1 MPDIFKAWRWFVA
14 LLTLGVIGIFSL
26 PKGCALR
33 PSDEF
38 VEGLVDR
45 AVDRAV
51 EKLEADMEE
60 YDATQWEV
68 DSDVMENGYEIP
80 SSPLDDE
87 E

>member
-1 MPDIFKAWRWFVA
+1 MPDIFKAWRWFVG
-14 LLTLGVIGIFSL
+14 LLVLGVVGVFSL

-38 VEGLVDR
+38 VENLVNH

-60 YDATQWEV
+60 YDQSQWDV
-68 DSDVMENGYEIP
+68 DPDTLRNGYDIP
-80 SSPLDDE
+80 TSPLDDDE
-87 E
+87 

>member
-14 LLTLGVIGIFSL
+14 LLTLGVIGLFSL

-38 VEGLVDR
+38 VGSIVDR

-51 EKLEADMEE
+51 EKLEEDMEE
-60 YDATQWEV
+60 YDHSQWEV
-68 DSDVMENGYEIP
+68 DADTMENGFEIP
-80 SSPLDDE
+80 TNPLDDDE
-87 E
+87 

>member
-1 MPDIFKAWRWFVA
+1 MLDIFKAWRWFVS
-14 LLTLGVIGIFSL
+14 LLVLGVVGIFSL

-38 VEGLVDR
+38 VEGIVDH

-51 EKLEADMEE
+51 EKLEEDM
-60 YDATQWEV
+60 DV
-68 DSDVMENGYEIP
+68 DSDQPKFDFDATENGYPIP
-80 SSPLDDE
+80 TSPVDDE